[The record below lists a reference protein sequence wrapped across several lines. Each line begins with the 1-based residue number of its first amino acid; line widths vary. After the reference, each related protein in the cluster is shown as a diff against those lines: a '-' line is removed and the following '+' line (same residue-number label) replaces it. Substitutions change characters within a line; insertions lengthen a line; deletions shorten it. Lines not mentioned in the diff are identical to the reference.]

1 MERLQIPYHHRRHDF
16 TATEAKSHQPNQPHH
31 HHHPSFSSC
40 LLDAIDQSIDKGG
53 GGGGGG
59 GGRCAADGAGSGG
72 AASARLRCS
81 SRVPAD
87 EKKRVDQRSYPRHA
101 AHGRGAED
109 RRFAGRVS
117 EKVAPPPRHRGA
129 TAEYEQ
135 RQPHRSRARERD
147 RFCGNSTSSSSE
159 SSYGGFSSSEAESVV
174 RSTRHL
180 PKPIRTGG
188 TPERKAEQKMKGS
201 IRSRFRASKVNGE
214 TRNGRT
220 PVSPGA
226 RLAGFLNS
234 LFSTATHPKKAKIIS
249 TASNSA
255 VRSVIRGGDESGCSS
270 ASSFSRSYLSKPAS
284 SGGGAAAAAKRSVR
298 FIVEEDY
305 LPVCHEPHYLPHLT
319 AIRVREEP
327 PLPPPLSSNL
337 VATAVAEERKRVA
350 EKARKLITA
359 YEEKE
364 RSSANALADEE
375 EEDEDDDAASYC
387 SSDLFEL
394 KDLSAIGGGGGGG
407 DDDELPVYETTHFSV
422 NHAVSRGIIV

>member
-1 MERLQIPYHHRRHDF
+1 MEKLQRTYHHRRNDF
-16 TATEAKSHQPNQPHH
+16 IATEAKSRQP

-53 GGGGGG
+53 GAG
-59 GGRCAADGAGSGG
+59 GGRCEIEGAGSSG

-81 SRVPAD
+81 TRVSAD
-87 EKKRVDQRSYPRHA
+87 EKKRVDQRSYSRHA
-101 AHGRGAED
+101 AHAREPED

-117 EKVAPPPRHRGA
+117 EKAAAAPRHRGA

-174 RSTRHL
+174 RSARHL
-180 PKPIRTGG
+180 PKPVRTGG

-214 TRNGRT
+214 MKNGRT

-234 LFSTATHPKKAKIIS
+234 LFSTAAHPKKAKVIS
-249 TASNSA
+249 AASNSA

-270 ASSFSRSYLSKPAS
+270 ASSFSRSCLSKPAS
-284 SGGGAAAAAKRSVR
+284 NGGGSGGGGAAAAATKRSVR
-298 FIVEEDY
+298 FIVEEECY
-305 LPVCHEPHYLPHLT
+305 PVCHESHYLPRLT

-327 PLPPPLSSNL
+327 LLPPPLPSDL
-337 VATAVAEERKRVA
+337 VAAAVAEERRRVA

-359 YEEKE
+359 YEEKK
-364 RSSANALADEE
+364 RTSATALADEK

-394 KDLSAIGGGGGGG
+394 KDLSAIGGGGG
-407 DDDELPVYETTHFSV
+407 DELPVYETTHFSA
-422 NHAVSRGIIV
+422 NHAISRGIIV

>member
-1 MERLQIPYHHRRHDF
+1 MRGRRRGF
-16 TATEAKSHQPNQPHH
+16 
-31 HHHPSFSSC
+31 
-40 LLDAIDQSIDKGG
+40 
-53 GGGGGG
+53 
-59 GGRCAADGAGSGG
+59 RRSGVG
-72 AASARLRCS
+72 AAPLLQSRPRRREEARRPKKLPPPCRPRPRRGRPALR
-81 SRVPAD
+81 
-87 EKKRVDQRSYPRHA
+87 
-101 AHGRGAED
+101 
-109 RRFAGRVS
+109 GRVS

-234 LFSTATHPKKAKIIS
+234 LFSTAAHPKKAKIIS

-284 SGGGAAAAAKRSVR
+284 SGGAAAAAAKRSVR

-305 LPVCHEPHYLPHLT
+305 LP
-319 AIRVREEP
+319 EP

-337 VATAVAEERKRVA
+337 MATAVAEDRKRVA

-394 KDLSAIGGGGGGG
+394 KDLSAIGGGGD